1 MGDENGARRKVRVGV
16 VISDKMDKT
25 RVVSVKWSQIHP
37 LYRRRVRRR
46 TSFKVHDEQNTTHEG
61 DVVQIIETRPLSK
74 DKRWRIGE
82 ILQKGDV
89 VDLKP
94 KEVDRS
100 LLEELEHGPEAAAP
114 VAEVAEKAVA
124 ETKAP
129 VEEPVAEA
137 VVVEAVVEAEETVT
151 EVEAPAE
158 KPKRATTAK
167 KATAKATAA
176 KKTTA
181 KATAAKKTT
190 AKATAAKKTTA
201 KAATAKTTVAKKT
214 TAKKAT
220 AEDEKPA
227 KKKTT
232 KKDEEPKE

>member
-137 VVVEAVVEAEETVT
+137 AVVEAVVEAEETVT

-190 AKATAAKKTTA
+190 AKA
-201 KAATAKTTVAKKT
+201 ATAKTTVAKKT
-214 TAKKAT
+214 TAKKATAKKAT